1 MELLLR
7 VWHWFRSTMLKLHN
21 SYSNNVEEFQPDS
34 NNVKVY
40 LCGPTVQS
48 SPHIGHGRSA
58 VVFDFLIRYLK
69 FSNYQVTFVRNITD
83 IEDKI
88 IQRSEEEG
96 ITTEELADRV
106 TKEFQ
111 KSYADLNCLLPNHEP
126 KATDTIDHI
135 IYLIELLVDK
145 EYAYSTKSGVYFEVG
160 KFENYLNL
168 SGRKKDEVISGTR
181 VDVESDKKNTE
192 DFALWKI
199 SKENEP
205 SWNSPWGLG
214 RPGWH
219 IECSAMI
226 NKIFNSGIDIHCGG
240 NDLIFPHHEN
250 ELAQSTTAFENQQ
263 FAKYWLHNGMINL
276 AGQKMSKSEGNVK
289 LLNEYI
295 DLYTGNV
302 VRFFF
307 LRAQYRKPQEF
318 TEALLEE
325 SETTFNRLLEVVK
338 DVESNP
344 ADQGFIEIF
353 ENSMNDDLNTPKFLG
368 EVFEKINKIKDLN
381 EQEEQEFKETL
392 KYIFEILGF
401 TFDLKEKIQISD
413 EDLISFFSEFQISFK
428 SIEQAMKEYLSKR
441 EEYRENKNFDKA
453 DLMRDQLKE
462 IGILIKD
469 GENGGW
475 YWENR

>member
-1 MELLLR
+1 
-7 VWHWFRSTMLKLHN
+7 MLKLHN
-21 SYSNNVEEFQPDS
+21 SYSNNVEEFKLDS

-58 VVFDFLIRYLK
+58 VVFDFLIRYLQ
-69 FSNYQVTFVRNITD
+69 FSDYQVTFVRNITD

-96 ITTEELADRV
+96 ITTEELAERV

-111 KSYADLNCLLPNHEP
+111 KSYSDLNCLMPNYEP

-135 IYLIELLVDK
+135 IYLIEILIDK
-145 EYAYSTKSGVYFEVG
+145 GYAYSTESGVYFEVD
-160 KFENYLNL
+160 KYEKYLKL
-168 SGRKKDEVISGTR
+168 SGRKKDEVVSGTR
-181 VDVESDKKNTE
+181 VDIESDKKNSE

-205 SWNSPWGLG
+205 SWNSPWGEG

-226 NKIFNSGIDIHCGG
+226 NKIFNGGVDIHCGG

-250 ELAQSTTAFENQQ
+250 ELAQSASAFQNEE

-276 AGQKMSKSEGNVK
+276 AGQKMSKSEGNIK

-295 DLYTGNV
+295 DLYGGNV

-307 LRAQYRKPQEF
+307 LRSQYRKPQEF
-318 TEALLEE
+318 TEALLDE
-325 SETTFNRLLEVVK
+325 SGTTFNKILDIVK
-338 DVESNP
+338 NVNAKPIDK
-344 ADQGFIEIF
+344 DFIEIF
-353 ENSMNDDLNTPKFLG
+353 KNSMNDDLNTPKFLG
-368 EVFEKINKIKDLN
+368 EVFEKVNKIKN
-381 EQEEQEFKETL
+381 FSSQEEQEFKETL

-401 TFDLKEKIQISD
+401 TFDLEEKVQISD
-413 EDLISFFSEFQISFK
+413 DELAAFFRKFNISFTSV
-428 SIEQAMKEYLSKR
+428 EQAMKEYLIKR
-441 EEYRENKNFDKA
+441 EEYRNNKDFEQS

-462 IGILIKD
+462 IGLFIKD
-469 GENGGW
+469 GEKGGW
-475 YWENR
+475 YWESR

>member
-1 MELLLR
+1 
-7 VWHWFRSTMLKLHN
+7 MLKLHN
-21 SYSNNVEEFQPDS
+21 SYSNNVEEFKVDS

-58 VVFDFLIRYLK
+58 VVFDFLIRYLQ
-69 FSNYQVTFVRNITD
+69 FSDYQVTFVRNITD

-96 ITTEELADRV
+96 ITTEELAERV

-111 KSYADLNCLLPNHEP
+111 KSYSDLNCLMPNYEP

-135 IYLIELLVDK
+135 IHLIEILIDK
-145 EYAYSTKSGVYFEVG
+145 GYAYSTESGVYFEVD
-160 KFENYLNL
+160 KYEKYLKL
-168 SGRKKDEVISGTR
+168 SGRKKDEVVSGTR
-181 VDVESDKKNTE
+181 VDIESDKKNSE

-205 SWNSPWGLG
+205 SWNSPWGSG

-226 NKIFNSGIDIHCGG
+226 NKIFNGGVDIHCGG

-250 ELAQSTTAFENQQ
+250 ELAQSASAFQNEE

-276 AGQKMSKSEGNVK
+276 AGQKMSKSEGNIK

-295 DLYTGNV
+295 DLYGGNV

-307 LRAQYRKPQEF
+307 LRSQYRKPQEF
-318 TEALLEE
+318 TEALLNE
-325 SETTFNRLLEVVK
+325 SRTTFNKILDIVK
-338 DVESNP
+338 NVNAKPTDK
-344 ADQGFIEIF
+344 DFIEIF
-353 ENSMNDDLNTPKFLG
+353 KNSMNDDLNTPKFLG
-368 EVFEKINKIKDLN
+368 EVFEKVNKIKN
-381 EQEEQEFKETL
+381 FSSQEEQEFKETL

-401 TFDLKEKIQISD
+401 TFDTEEKVKISD
-413 EDLISFFSEFQISFK
+413 DEFKAFFSKFNISYT

-441 EEYRENKNFDKA
+441 EEYRNSKDFEQS

-462 IGILIKD
+462 IGLFIKD
-469 GENGGW
+469 GEKGGW
-475 YWENR
+475 YWESR

>member
-1 MELLLR
+1 
-7 VWHWFRSTMLKLHN
+7 MLKLHN
-21 SYSNNVEEFQPDS
+21 SYSNNVEEFKLDS

-58 VVFDFLIRYLK
+58 VVFDFLIRYLQ
-69 FSNYQVTFVRNITD
+69 FSDYQVTFVRNITD

-96 ITTEELADRV
+96 ITTEELAERV

-111 KSYADLNCLLPNHEP
+111 KSYSDLNCLMPNYEP

-135 IYLIELLVDK
+135 IYLIEILIDK
-145 EYAYSTKSGVYFEVG
+145 GYAYSTESGVYFEVD
-160 KFENYLNL
+160 KYEKYLKL
-168 SGRKKDEVISGTR
+168 SGRKKDEVVSGTR
-181 VDVESDKKNTE
+181 VDIESDKKNSE

-205 SWNSPWGLG
+205 SWNSPWGSG

-226 NKIFNSGIDIHCGG
+226 NKIFNGGVDIHCGG

-250 ELAQSTTAFENQQ
+250 ELAQSASAFQNEE

-276 AGQKMSKSEGNVK
+276 AGQKMSKSEGNIK

-295 DLYTGNV
+295 DLYGGNV

-307 LRAQYRKPQEF
+307 LRSQYRKPQEF
-318 TEALLEE
+318 TEALLDE
-325 SETTFNRLLEVVK
+325 SGTTFNKILDIVK
-338 DVESNP
+338 NVNAKPIDK
-344 ADQGFIEIF
+344 DFIEIF
-353 ENSMNDDLNTPKFLG
+353 KNSMNDDLNTPKFLG
-368 EVFEKINKIKDLN
+368 EVFEKVNKIKN
-381 EQEEQEFKETL
+381 FSSQEEQEFKETL

-401 TFDLKEKIQISD
+401 TFDVEEKVQISD
-413 EDLISFFSEFQISFK
+413 DEFTAFFNKFNISFTG
-428 SIEQAMKEYLSKR
+428 IEQAMKEYLSKR
-441 EEYRENKNFDKA
+441 EEYRNNKDFEQS

-462 IGILIKD
+462 IGLFIKD
-469 GENGGW
+469 GEKGGW
-475 YWENR
+475 YWESR

>member
-1 MELLLR
+1 
-7 VWHWFRSTMLKLHN
+7 MLKLHN
-21 SYSNNVEEFQPDS
+21 SYSNNVEEFKLDS

-58 VVFDFLIRYLK
+58 VVFDFLIRYLQ
-69 FSNYQVTFVRNITD
+69 FSDYQVTFVRNITD

-96 ITTEELADRV
+96 ITTEELAERV

-111 KSYADLNCLLPNHEP
+111 KSYSDLNCLMPNYEP

-135 IYLIELLVDK
+135 IHLIEILIDK
-145 EYAYSTKSGVYFEVG
+145 GYAYSTESGVYFEVD
-160 KFENYLNL
+160 KYEKYLKL
-168 SGRKKDEVISGTR
+168 SGRKKDEVVSGTR
-181 VDVESDKKNTE
+181 VDIESDKKNSE

-205 SWNSPWGLG
+205 SWKSPWGSG

-226 NKIFNSGIDIHCGG
+226 NKIFNGGVDIHCGG

-250 ELAQSTTAFENQQ
+250 ELAQSASAFQNEE

-276 AGQKMSKSEGNVK
+276 AGQKMSKSEGNIK

-295 DLYTGNV
+295 DLYGGNV

-307 LRAQYRKPQEF
+307 LRSQYRKPQEF
-318 TEALLEE
+318 TEALLNE
-325 SETTFNRLLEVVK
+325 SRTTFNKILDIVK
-338 DVESNP
+338 NVNAKPTDK
-344 ADQGFIEIF
+344 DFIEIF
-353 ENSMNDDLNTPKFLG
+353 KNSMNDDLNTPKFLG
-368 EVFEKINKIKDLN
+368 EVFEKVNKIKN
-381 EQEEQEFKETL
+381 FSSQEEQEFKETL

-401 TFDLKEKIQISD
+401 TFDVDEKVQISD
-413 EDLISFFSEFQISFK
+413 DEFTVFFSKFNISFISV
-428 SIEQAMKEYLSKR
+428 EQAMKEYLSKR
-441 EEYRENKNFDKA
+441 EEYRNNKDFEQS

-462 IGILIKD
+462 IGLFIKD
-469 GENGGW
+469 GEKGAW
-475 YWENR
+475 YWESR

>member
-1 MELLLR
+1 
-7 VWHWFRSTMLKLHN
+7 MLKLHN
-21 SYSNNVEEFQPDS
+21 SYSNNVEEFKLDS

-58 VVFDFLIRYLK
+58 VVFDFLIRYLQ
-69 FSNYQVTFVRNITD
+69 FSDYQVTFVRNITD

-96 ITTEELADRV
+96 ITTEELAERV

-111 KSYADLNCLLPNHEP
+111 KSYSDLNCLMPNYEP

-135 IYLIELLVDK
+135 IYLIEILIDK
-145 EYAYSTKSGVYFEVG
+145 GYAYSTESGVYFEVD
-160 KFENYLNL
+160 KYEKYLKL
-168 SGRKKDEVISGTR
+168 SGRKKDEVVSGTR
-181 VDVESDKKNTE
+181 VDIESDKKNSE

-205 SWNSPWGLG
+205 SWNSPWGEG

-226 NKIFNSGIDIHCGG
+226 NKIFNGGVDIHCGG

-250 ELAQSTTAFENQQ
+250 ELAQSASAFQNEE

-276 AGQKMSKSEGNVK
+276 AGQKMSKSEGNIK

-295 DLYTGNV
+295 DLYGGNV

-307 LRAQYRKPQEF
+307 LRSQYRKPQEF
-318 TEALLEE
+318 TEALLDE
-325 SETTFNRLLEVVK
+325 SGTTFNKILDIVK
-338 DVESNP
+338 NVNAKPIDK
-344 ADQGFIEIF
+344 DFIEIF
-353 ENSMNDDLNTPKFLG
+353 KNSMNDDLNTPKFLG
-368 EVFEKINKIKDLN
+368 EVFEKVNKIKN
-381 EQEEQEFKETL
+381 FSSQEEQEFKETL

-401 TFDLKEKIQISD
+401 TFDVEEKVQISD
-413 EDLISFFSEFQISFK
+413 DEFTAFFNKFNISFTG
-428 SIEQAMKEYLSKR
+428 IEQAMKEYLSKR
-441 EEYRENKNFDKA
+441 EEYRNNKDFEQS

-462 IGILIKD
+462 IGLFIKD
-469 GENGGW
+469 GEKGGW
-475 YWENR
+475 YWESR

>member
-1 MELLLR
+1 MGLLLP
-7 VWHWFRSTMLKLHN
+7 VWHWSRSKMLKLHN
-21 SYSNNVEEFQPDS
+21 SYSNNVEEFRPDS
-34 NNVKVY
+34 NSVKVY

-58 VVFDFLIRYLK
+58 VVFDFLIRYLQ

-160 KFENYLNL
+160 KFENYLKL

-226 NKIFNSGIDIHCGG
+226 NKIFNLSLIH
-240 NDLIFPHHEN
+240 I
-250 ELAQSTTAFENQQ
+250 
-263 FAKYWLHNGMINL
+263 
-276 AGQKMSKSEGNVK
+276 
-289 LLNEYI
+289 
-295 DLYTGNV
+295 
-302 VRFFF
+302 
-307 LRAQYRKPQEF
+307 
-318 TEALLEE
+318 
-325 SETTFNRLLEVVK
+325 
-338 DVESNP
+338 
-344 ADQGFIEIF
+344 
-353 ENSMNDDLNTPKFLG
+353 
-368 EVFEKINKIKDLN
+368 
-381 EQEEQEFKETL
+381 
-392 KYIFEILGF
+392 
-401 TFDLKEKIQISD
+401 
-413 EDLISFFSEFQISFK
+413 
-428 SIEQAMKEYLSKR
+428 
-441 EEYRENKNFDKA
+441 
-453 DLMRDQLKE
+453 
-462 IGILIKD
+462 
-469 GENGGW
+469 
-475 YWENR
+475 

>member
-1 MELLLR
+1 
-7 VWHWFRSTMLKLHN
+7 MLKLHN
-21 SYSNNVEEFQPDS
+21 TYSSNVEEFMPDS

-58 VVFDFLIRYLK
+58 VVFDFLIRYLQ
-69 FSNYQVTFVRNITD
+69 FSGYQVTFVRNITD

-96 ITTEELADRV
+96 ITPQELAERV
-106 TKEFQ
+106 AKEFQ
-111 KSYADLNCLLPNHEP
+111 KSYSDLNCLLPNYEP

-135 IYLIELLVDK
+135 IHLIEILIDK
-145 EYAYSTKSGVYFEVG
+145 GYAYSTKSGVYFEVD

-181 VDVESDKKNTE
+181 VDIESDKKNSE

-199 SKENEP
+199 SKESEP
-205 SWNSPWGLG
+205 SWNSPWGSG

-226 NKIFNSGIDIHCGG
+226 NKIFNGGVDIHCGG

-250 ELAQSTTAFENQQ
+250 ELAQSASAFQDDE

-276 AGQKMSKSEGNVK
+276 AGQKMSKSEGNIK

-295 DLYTGNV
+295 NLHSGNV

-307 LRAQYRKPQEF
+307 LRSQYRKPQEF
-318 TEALLEE
+318 TEALLDEC
-325 SETTFNRLLEVVK
+325 ETTFNEKRSFLKSCRVHWPCFRGIPCRTVR
-338 DVESNP
+338 P
-344 ADQGFIEIF
+344 HQGPGEIF
-353 ENSMNDDLNTPKFLG
+353 QNQRN
-368 EVFEKINKIKDLN
+368 
-381 EQEEQEFKETL
+381 
-392 KYIFEILGF
+392 
-401 TFDLKEKIQISD
+401 
-413 EDLISFFSEFQISFK
+413 
-428 SIEQAMKEYLSKR
+428 
-441 EEYRENKNFDKA
+441 
-453 DLMRDQLKE
+453 
-462 IGILIKD
+462 
-469 GENGGW
+469 
-475 YWENR
+475 